1 MTNYLDL
8 DVFRFICLLSSSEEQ
23 DNVVNALLASD
34 QRLKHAMHER
44 IRSLLSLHPKD
55 LKKRASLSLH
65 PDKYVRKT
73 ISSPS
78 EHFIVQLCEQ
88 RQCKCH

>member
-1 MTNYLDL
+1 MANYLDL
-8 DVFRFICLLSSSEEQ
+8 DAFRFIYLLSSSEEKDQ
-23 DNVVNALLASD
+23 VVNALVASD

-44 IRSLLSLHPKD
+44 IGSLLSLHPKD
-55 LKKRASLSLH
+55 LKKHASLRLH

-78 EHFIVQLCEQ
+78 EHFIVQLCAQ
-88 RQCKCH
+88 SQCKCH